1 MIRSLGVTKDLK
13 LINNISL
20 TELKNS
26 DIKWYWIDFDSPN
39 EEEINVL
46 KSSFDFHILSIE
58 DCLHFL
64 QRPKVDYYEDYNFF
78 VFHCL
83 NQETLGP
90 EELDIFIG
98 KNYMVTFHSSHLH
111 EIDSIWGKVTSDK
124 NIRSKNHTYITYLI
138 MNKIVTEYFPAVY
151 GIEDTLNNLDSVA
164 KYQPLNNLMNR
175 IFEIRSDLLKLRRLI
190 NSMRDLLYTI
200 LNSTEF
206 EGFKY
211 SKLHFTD
218 VYDHLL
224 RLSEMIEANRDI
236 TADIRDSYLSIS
248 SDRMNRIMMIF
259 TVVTSI
265 FIPLTFITG
274 IYGMN
279 FEYIPEL
286 KWHYGYFAVLL
297 IMVAISISM
306 FMWFKHKGWFKG

>member
-1 MIRSLGVTKDLK
+1 MIRSLGVTKDK
-13 LINNISL
+13 ELINDLSL
-20 TELKNS
+20 MELNNS
-26 DIKWYWIDFDSPN
+26 NIKWYWVDFDSPN
-39 EEEINVL
+39 EDEINEL
-46 KSSFDFHILSIE
+46 RSSFNFHTLSIE

-64 QRPKVDYYEDYNFF
+64 QRPKADYYDDYSFF
-78 VFHCL
+78 VLHSL
-83 NQETLGP
+83 NQKTLEA
-90 EELDIFIG
+90 EELDVFIG
-98 KNYMVTFHSSHLH
+98 DNYIVTFHSSHLY
-111 EIDSIWGKVTSDK
+111 EVDSVWERVTCEK
-124 NIRSKNHTYITYLI
+124 GILSKNHTYVTYLI

-151 GIEDTLNNLDSVA
+151 KIEDVLNNLDSFA
-164 KYQPLNNLMNR
+164 KYQSLRNLMNK
-175 IFEIRSDLLKLRRLI
+175 IFDIRSDLLKLRRLI

-200 LNSTEF
+200 LNTTDF

-248 SDRMNRIMMIF
+248 SDRMNRIMMVF

-286 KWHYGYFAVLL
+286 KWRFGYFMVLSVMAL
-297 IMVAISISM
+297 ISVSM
-306 FMWFKHKGWFKG
+306 FFWFKHKGWFND